1 VTNRQHFVG
10 LDWLSATWEL
20 AVDGESVA
28 GGRLALPAIGPGQ
41 SETVQLAGWPAERPA
56 GEAFLTTRWFTV
68 RDEAWAPAGFE
79 VAALGVP
86 VGPTGEDDRERG
98 EPDAAAEAPI
108 DDDGN
113 LVHPLF
119 AAAPALAL
127 WRAPTDNDR
136 IGGMAAAWEQAG
148 LDRLARRPVS
158 IERNGPRATI
168 VDEVA
173 TAIGILIRHERSVT
187 VLAGGTIR
195 VDEAVEIP
203 AELSDVPRVGTV
215 LELIPGL
222 EHLTW
227 FGTGPHETYPDR
239 KRGGLVGRWQTTVT
253 DAATQYIRPQEN
265 GGRADVRWFTLTR
278 DDGTGIRIEVDRPAQ
293 VSATHYRAADLAA
306 ATHDVELAAHSETIV
321 HLDAAHRGLG
331 TASCGPDTLP
341 RYLVGPGTY
350 RWSWTLRSM
359 GA

>member
-1 VTNRQHFVG
+1 
-10 LDWLSATWEL
+10 
-20 AVDGESVA
+20 
-28 GGRLALPAIGPGQ
+28 
-41 SETVQLAGWPAERPA
+41 
-56 GEAFLTTRWFTV
+56 
-68 RDEAWAPAGFE
+68 
-79 VAALGVP
+79 
-86 VGPTGEDDRERG
+86 
-98 EPDAAAEAPI
+98 
-108 DDDGN
+108 
-113 LVHPLF
+113 
-119 AAAPALAL
+119 
-127 WRAPTDNDR
+127 
-136 IGGMAAAWEQAG
+136 MAAAWEQAG

-158 IERNGPRATI
+158 IERDGPRATI
-168 VDEVA
+168 VDEVT
-173 TAIGILIRHERSVT
+173 TAVGILIRHERSVT

-195 VDEAVEIP
+195 VDEAVEVP
-203 AELSDVPRVGTV
+203 AELSDVSRVGTV

-306 ATHDVELAAHSETIV
+306 ATHDVELTARSETIV

-359 GA
+359 GS